1 MLGRD
6 SGGPGTYE
14 EQLIRHTCA
23 VDVDSEFHV
32 WCSREGVDLLPNES
46 ANLHVHPW
54 RPALRVPSVALVMP
68 NLLKRLQIDLAHAT
82 FVPPPFM
89 PVDYVFT
96 VHDLSPLLRP
106 EFYDPRVRRKL
117 RFLIRRGIERAK
129 VVLCISETTREHVIQ
144 EFKVSEDRLAVAY
157 HGVNPRFS
165 PGSTERA
172 RQSVRDAFGIDGR
185 YMLFLGKIEAR
196 KNVAR
201 LLEAFA
207 EFRHSGDED
216 IKLVLAGRR
225 HWGVNDI
232 DELIEKLKLGESV
245 IETGFVADDMVP
257 ELYRA
262 AEFMVFPSLWEGFG
276 LPLLEAMA
284 CGTPVITSNVSCL
297 PEIAGAAATQVD
309 PLDTEAI
316 ADAMGKVSSD
326 DVLRNSLRERGFSR
340 AREFTWE
347 NTAAAT
353 LAVYRRA
360 LNNN

>member
-1 MLGRD
+1 MIGRD

-23 VDVDSEFHV
+23 ADMDSEFHV
-32 WCSREGVDLLPNES
+32 WCSREGVNLLPKEC

-54 RPALRVPSVALVMP
+54 RPALRVPSIALLMP
-68 NLLKRLQIDLAHAT
+68 HLLKRLRIDLAHAT

-89 PVDYVFT
+89 PIDYVFT

-129 VVLCISETTREHVIQ
+129 IVLCISETTREHVIQ
-144 EFKVSEDRLAVAY
+144 EFQVSEERLAVAY

-165 PGSTERA
+165 PGSAATA
-172 RQSVRDAFGIDGR
+172 RQSVRDTFGIGGR

-207 EFRHSGDED
+207 RFRRSSGED

-232 DELIEKLKLGESV
+232 DEQIARLKLGESV

-262 AEFMVFPSLWEGFG
+262 AEFMIFPTLWEGFG

-284 CGTPVITSNVSCL
+284 CGTPVITSNVSSL
-297 PEIAGAAATQVD
+297 PEIAGAAAIQID
-309 PLDTEAI
+309 PLDTDAI
-316 ADAMGKVSSD
+316 ADAMARVSSD
-326 DVLRNSLRERGFSR
+326 DLLRNSLREHGFSR

-347 NTAAAT
+347 KTAAAT
-353 LAVYRRA
+353 MAAYRRA